1 MHVLYE
7 YLFVCLIAF
16 LIINTSVS
24 TILPLIDIHLSQ
36 TEEYQLEKLAERIF
50 DKILLTPGYPYN
62 WGEDI
67 RINQTLNEDEML
79 QYLKDFGLAKI
90 GASPYV
96 LDPNKVIRLE
106 NGSGIDNLYYIPPK
120 VISKLLGIEGK
131 YGFQL
136 TIIPALNITIEV
148 SGNTLTVG
156 VYSQEKVPLPASEVT
171 VYAIWVESKG
181 GKDVL
186 NNETKTAK
194 TDWDGKCTLSFSA
207 NLEGKGNQEGA
218 SFIIYVNFYGIKTV
232 YISSL
237 SQTIL
242 ASISEKYL
250 AIEYLNGTGALHLES
265 DPLLVAFPNIF
276 YGEITN
282 DTKGEST
289 WVINKGSKSYKVYG
303 LSSIDPYTNYIAL
316 IVKKGNNNF
325 LVIAPRPSIVY
336 YATGPIAGVHR
347 VKLTKVVVIND
358 LTYFI
363 EFYLWRM
370 AE

>member
-24 TILPLIDIHLSQ
+24 TLLPLIDIHLSQ

-50 DKILLTPGYPYN
+50 DKILLTPGHPYD

-67 RINQTLNEDEML
+67 RINQTLTEDEML
-79 QYLKDFGLAKI
+79 QYLKDFGLAKV

-96 LDPNKVIRLE
+96 LDANKVIRLE

-131 YGFQL
+131 YGFQIS
-136 TIIPALNITIEV
+136 IIPALNITTEV

-156 VYSQEKVPLPASEVT
+156 VYSQEKVPLPASEVM
-171 VYAIWVESKG
+171 VYAIWVDNKG

-186 NNETKTAK
+186 NNETRIAK
-194 TDWDGKCTLSFSA
+194 TDWNGKCTLSFSA

-218 SFIIYVNFYGIKTV
+218 SFIIYVNFYGIRTV

-250 AIEYLNGTGALHLES
+250 AIEYIGDGGALHLES

-316 IVKKGNNNF
+316 IVRKGNDKF
-325 LVIAPRPSIVY
+325 LVIAPRPAIVH
-336 YATGPIAGVHR
+336 YATGPIAGIHR
-347 VKLTKVVVIND
+347 VKLTKVVTIND
-358 LTYFI
+358 LTYFM

>member
-1 MHVLYE
+1 
-7 YLFVCLIAF
+7 
-16 LIINTSVS
+16 
-24 TILPLIDIHLSQ
+24 
-36 TEEYQLEKLAERIF
+36 
-50 DKILLTPGYPYN
+50 
-62 WGEDI
+62 
-67 RINQTLNEDEML
+67 
-79 QYLKDFGLAKI
+79 LK
-90 GASPYV
+90 
-96 LDPNKVIRLE
+96 
-106 NGSGIDNLYYIPPK
+106 
-120 VISKLLGIEGK
+120 GK

-171 VYAIWVESKG
+171 VYAIWIENKG

-194 TDWDGKCTLSFSA
+194 TDWNGKCTLSFSA
-207 NLEGKGNQEGA
+207 NLESKGNKEGA
-218 SFIIYVNFYGIKTV
+218 SFIIYVDFYGIRTV

-250 AIEYLNGTGALHLES
+250 AIEYLEGTGALHLES

-276 YGEITN
+276 YGEIIN
-282 DTKGEST
+282 ETKGEST

-316 IVKKGNNNF
+316 IVKKGNDKF

-347 VKLTKVVVIND
+347 VKLTKVVTIND